1 MPVASRLTVMS
12 LHTATG
18 GVVSVIVTIAAQDEE
33 FPHGSVTV
41 TVTSIGAAVLE
52 QSNSVTLAV

>member
-1 MPVASRLTVMS
+1 MS